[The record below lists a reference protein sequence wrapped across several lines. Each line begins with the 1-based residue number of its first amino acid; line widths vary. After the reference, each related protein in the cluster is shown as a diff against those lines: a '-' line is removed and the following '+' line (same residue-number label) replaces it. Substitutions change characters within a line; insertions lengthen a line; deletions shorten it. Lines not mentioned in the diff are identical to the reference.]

1 LHVHSSEP
9 FFLTHFFFAV
19 YVFFYYFYAYMLNNF
34 LLLVAKGR
42 ALCKSI
48 YHKFHT
54 HAGTHRHPQKRRRT
68 PMAPNE
74 LQAHIYTHTHTL
86 TKMGESR
93 LFAVRKVRNLEFGIP
108 ILRSL
113 ALSHFRHLLLWLP
126 KSLCA
131 EQQVS
136 NIGNVTKFH
145 YQTQTHAQAQHT
157 GAFTHTCT
165 RLEPLFFASLFF
177 SVPFGSVSRSL

>member
-1 LHVHSSEP
+1 
-9 FFLTHFFFAV
+9 
-19 YVFFYYFYAYMLNNF
+19 MLNNF

-54 HAGTHRHPQKRRRT
+54 HAAAHADTHKNAGAHRWPPTSSK
-68 PMAPNE
+68 
-74 LQAHIYTHTHTL
+74 HIYTHTHTHSQ
-86 TKMGESR
+86 KWGRADCSQ
-93 LFAVRKVRNLEFGIP
+93 FARFGIWSLEFQFCEAW
-108 ILRSL
+108 L
-113 ALSHFRHLLLWLP
+113 LSHFRHLLLWLP

-165 RLEPLFFASLFF
+165 RFEPLFSASLFF